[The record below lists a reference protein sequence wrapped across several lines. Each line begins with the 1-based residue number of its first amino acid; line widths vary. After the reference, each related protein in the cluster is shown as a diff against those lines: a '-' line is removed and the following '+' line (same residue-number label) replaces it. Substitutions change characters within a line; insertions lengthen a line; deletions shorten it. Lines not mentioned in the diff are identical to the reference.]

1 MTLRSEVVDCRSHRL
16 TPHVAGVAM
25 ILRPSNYLD
34 YEHAPRPISRR
45 RLKQQLVVRRN
56 SFRHCKKVLHRL
68 VAERNNSAIFQTRE
82 ACATCLR
89 TRFDCSFVRSASW
102 LTNQHCELSRRQ
114 IFLGANLHPEIPCL
128 LGTEF
133 PSAIS
138 HASRRRGKPRSF
150 WSRARA
156 ATTARPSAGCVARAV
171 YRGRRFMPCSPTSS
185 RASTERPERS
195 IRSTAH
201 GSNSI
206 EGRSA

>member
-1 MTLRSEVVDCRSHRL
+1 MTPRREVVDSTHEL
-16 TPHVAGVAM
+16 LPHAVGVAT
-25 ILRPSNYLD
+25 ILRLNSFFQ
-34 YEHAPRPISRR
+34 HAHTPRPISQL
-45 RLKQQLVVRRN
+45 RLNQQLVGRRN
-56 SFRHCKKVLHRL
+56 SIRHCMKVLHRL
-68 VAERNNSAIFQTRE
+68 VAERNNVAIFQTRE

-114 IFLGANLHPEIPCL
+114 IFLGAKSHPEIPCSP
-128 LGTEF
+128 GTEF

-156 ATTARPSAGCVARAV
+156 ATTARPSAGCVARVAS
-171 YRGRRFMPCSPTSS
+171 RGRLSMPCSRTSS
-185 RASTERPERS
+185 RASTDRRARSMRPVAR
-195 IRSTAH
+195 

-206 EGRSA
+206 EGRFA

>member
-1 MTLRSEVVDCRSHRL
+1 MTLRSEVVDFRRHESSPL
-16 TPHVAGVAM
+16 VVVAGVAM

-45 RLKQQLVVRRN
+45 RLNTQLVVRRN
-56 SFRHCKKVLHRL
+56 SIRHCTKVLHRL
-68 VAERNNSAIFQTRE
+68 VAERNNVAIFQTRG

-102 LTNQHCELSRRQ
+102 LTNQHYELSRRQ

-138 HASRRRGKPRSF
+138 RGSQRRAKPRSF
-150 WSRARA
+150 WS
-156 ATTARPSAGCVARAV
+156 
-171 YRGRRFMPCSPTSS
+171 
-185 RASTERPERS
+185 
-195 IRSTAH
+195 
-201 GSNSI
+201 
-206 EGRSA
+206 

>member
-1 MTLRSEVVDCRSHRL
+1 MIPSREVAYCRRSHGL
-16 TPHVAGVAM
+16 SPLVVGEAM

-34 YEHAPRPISRR
+34 YVHAPRRISRR
-45 RLKQQLVVRRN
+45 RLKQQLVVRRS
-56 SFRHCKKVLHRL
+56 SFRRCIKVLHRL
-68 VAERNNSAIFQTRE
+68 VAERNDLAIFQTRE

-114 IFLGANLHPEIPCL
+114 IFLGAKSHPEIPCS

-156 ATTARPSAGCVARAV
+156 
-171 YRGRRFMPCSPTSS
+171 
-185 RASTERPERS
+185 
-195 IRSTAH
+195 
-201 GSNSI
+201 
-206 EGRSA
+206 

>member
-16 TPHVAGVAM
+16 APLVVGVAM

-56 SFRHCKKVLHRL
+56 SIRHCTKVLRRL
-68 VAERNNSAIFQTRE
+68 VAERNNLAIFPARG

-114 IFLGANLHPEIPCL
+114 IFLGAKSHPEIPCL

-138 HASRRRGKPRSF
+138 RGSQRPGKPRSF

-156 ATTARPSAGCVARAV
+156 AMTARPSAGCVARAASQ
-171 YRGRRFMPCSPTSS
+171 GRLSMPCSPTSS
-185 RASTERPERS
+185 RASTERRALAM
-195 IRSTAH
+195 RSTAH
-201 GSNSI
+201 GSKSI
-206 EGRSA
+206 EGQSA

>member
-1 MTLRSEVVDCRSHRL
+1 MIPRREVVDWRSHGL
-16 TPHVAGVAM
+16 SPFVVGVAM

-34 YEHAPRPISRR
+34 YAHAPRRISRR

-114 IFLGANLHPEIPCL
+114 IFLGAKSHPEIPCS

-150 WSRARA
+150 KWTSR
-156 ATTARPSAGCVARAV
+156 V
-171 YRGRRFMPCSPTSS
+171 Y
-185 RASTERPERS
+185 E
-195 IRSTAH
+195 H
-201 GSNSI
+201 QH
-206 EGRSA
+206 